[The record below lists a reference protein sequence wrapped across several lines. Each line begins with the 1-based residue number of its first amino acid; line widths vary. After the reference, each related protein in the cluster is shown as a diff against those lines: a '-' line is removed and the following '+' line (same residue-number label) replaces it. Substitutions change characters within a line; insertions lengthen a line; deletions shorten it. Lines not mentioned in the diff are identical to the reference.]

1 MPAKKLKQFL
11 DNRGVKYE
19 SIQHAPAYSASMVAQ
34 SAHISGSDFAKAV
47 MVKIEGEMA
56 MVVLPAH
63 RKILLSELRDLLLS
77 DKVEL
82 AAENEFIGLF
92 PDCELGAMP
101 PFGKMYGLPTY
112 MDLSLTKYP
121 EIAFNAG
128 NHCEVIKMATD
139 DFMQL
144 TDPVVMDF
152 ATV

>member
-11 DNRGVKYE
+11 ENRGVKYD
-19 SIQHAPAYSASMVAQ
+19 SIPHAPAYSASMVAQ

-47 MVKIEGEMA
+47 IVKIEGEMA

-63 RKILLSELRDLLLS
+63 RKILLSELRDLLMS
-77 DKVEL
+77 EKVEL
-82 AAENEFIGLF
+82 AGEDEFIGCF

-101 PFGKMYGLPTY
+101 PFGKMYGMPMY

-139 DFMQL
+139 EYMQL
-144 TDPVVMDF
+144 AEPIVMDF
-152 ATV
+152 VTV

>member
-1 MPAKKLKQFL
+1 MPAKKLKKFL
-11 DNRGVKYE
+11 DDHGVKYE
-19 SIQHAPAYSASMVAQ
+19 SIQHSPAYTASMVAQ

-47 MVKIEGEMA
+47 MVKIEGELA

-63 RKILLSELRDLLLS
+63 RKILLSELRNLLLS
-77 DKVEL
+77 EKVEL
-82 AAENEFIGLF
+82 ANEDEFIGCF

-101 PFGKMYGLPTY
+101 PFGQMYGMPLY

-128 NHCEVIKMATD
+128 NHHEVLRMTTD
-139 DFMQL
+139 EYML
-144 TDPVVMDF
+144 LAEPIVMDF